1 MKKFLF
7 FAPFAM
13 LALAAC
19 SNSDEPVVGDD
30 DKVNFSASING
41 SSESRA
47 FDQTWEQGDE
57 IGISCT
63 TGGKVYSNVAYSTN
77 GTGDFT
83 VMTPGSEIYYQSAD
97 PVIFTA
103 YYPYAA
109 DATSITADS
118 HNQTSQKTFD
128 YLWAQ
133 AEGEKSAPNV
143 AFIFNHKMAKL
154 VLTVKKGLDV
164 NFDEIKSA
172 AYTLAG
178 FKNNGSFDA
187 VTGAASAS
195 GNASAVWTFSEATPV
210 AYSETNEVAVYTFI
224 LFPQEFDAPLPL
236 TATTSLQ
243 TFATA
248 LDFTAANA
256 AIGDTDAKN
265 EWVAGRQYNM
275 SVTLHKTAITVD
287 GCTISAWD
295 EANGGNFDA
304 E

>member
-1 MKKFLF
+1 MKKFIF
-7 FAPFAM
+7 FAPIA
-13 LALAAC
+13 LVALASC
-19 SNSDEPVVGDD
+19 SDNQDPGLNDNTP
-30 DKVNFSASING
+30 VNFTASING
-41 SSESRA
+41 SAKSRA

-63 TGGKVYSNVAYSTN
+63 TGGKVYTNVAYSTN

-83 VMTPGSEIYYQSAD
+83 VVTPGTEIYYQSAE
-97 PVIFTA
+97 PVTFTA

-109 DATSITADS
+109 DATPITADT
-118 HNQTSQKTFD
+118 HNQTTQKTFD

-133 AEGEKSAPNV
+133 AEGKKAAPNV
-143 AFIFNHKMAKL
+143 MFAFNHKMAKL

-164 NFDEIKSA
+164 NFDEVKNA

-178 FKNNGSFDA
+178 FKNNGSFNPVD
-187 VTGAASAS
+187 GAAVATGTAS
-195 GNASAVWTFSEATPV
+195 DAWTFSGVTPV
-210 AYSETNEVAVYTFI
+210 AYSETNQVAVYTFI
-224 LFPQEFDAPLPL
+224 LFPQVFDTPLPL

-265 EWVAGRQYNM
+265 GWVAGRQYNM
-275 SVTLHKTAITVD
+275 SVTLHKTAITVN
-287 GCTISAWD
+287 GCTITAWD